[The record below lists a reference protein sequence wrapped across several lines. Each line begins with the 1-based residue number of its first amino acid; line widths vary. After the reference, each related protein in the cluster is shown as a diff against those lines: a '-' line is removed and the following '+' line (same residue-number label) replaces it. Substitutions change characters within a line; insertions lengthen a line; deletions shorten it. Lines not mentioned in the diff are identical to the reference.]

1 MLTEQK
7 EAPSFVDGL
16 GKDIERRAPVPS
28 AYSLR
33 IPVTDFPLQA
43 LRKNKKTTVG
53 FPEPGQPTQPTRFF
67 GKLA

>member
-7 EAPSFVDGL
+7 EAPSFLDGL
-16 GKDIERRAPVPS
+16 VKDTERRASVPS

-43 LRKNKKTTVG
+43 LRKNKTTVG

-67 GKLA
+67 GKLV